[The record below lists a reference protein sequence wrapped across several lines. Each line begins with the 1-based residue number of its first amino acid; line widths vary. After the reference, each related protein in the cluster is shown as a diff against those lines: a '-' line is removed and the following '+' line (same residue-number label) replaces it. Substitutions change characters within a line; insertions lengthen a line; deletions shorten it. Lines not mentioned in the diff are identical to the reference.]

1 MKLVKV
7 LIPFVD
13 GETGTLHETGKEVEL
28 SEATI
33 ERALAINVNMLLV
46 LGDAKPKTR
55 TKAKKETE

>member
-28 SEATI
+28 SETTI

-46 LGDAKPKTR
+46 IGDAKPKAKPR
-55 TKAKKETE
+55 AKKEIE

>member
-13 GETGTLHETGKEVEL
+13 STTGILHETGAEVEL

-33 ERALAINVNMLLV
+33 ERALAINVNMLV
-46 LGDAKPKTR
+46 VIGDAKPKAKN
-55 TKAKKETE
+55 KAKKVE

>member
-13 GETGTLHETGKEVEL
+13 STTGILHETGAEVEL

-33 ERALAINVNMLLV
+33 ERALAINVNMLV
-46 LGDAKPKTR
+46 VIGDAKPKAK
-55 TKAKKETE
+55 TKAKKVE